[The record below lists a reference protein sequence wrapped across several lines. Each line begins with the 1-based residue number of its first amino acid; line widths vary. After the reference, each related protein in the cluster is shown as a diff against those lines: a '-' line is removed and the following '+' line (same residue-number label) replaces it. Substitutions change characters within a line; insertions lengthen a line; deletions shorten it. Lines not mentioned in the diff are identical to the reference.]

1 VSIDREEITER
12 LAAVERRLTDDADPA
27 ADAAS
32 VAARVSALEAR
43 ADDLDDRLAAV
54 ESGLDALRGLVGE
67 VERVDDRVERR
78 ADAAVARTDDLAE
91 RVAALE
97 AAREST
103 ATRTERVAREA
114 GTTPEGSGETADRQA
129 AADDRPPL
137 ARLRD
142 ALP

>member
-12 LAAVERRLTDDADPA
+12 LAAVERRLTDDADPGTDPA
-27 ADAAS
+27 G
-32 VAARVSALEAR
+32 VEARVSALEAR
-43 ADDLDDRLAAV
+43 ADDIDDRLAAV

-78 ADAAVARTDDLAE
+78 ADAAVARADELAE

-97 AAREST
+97 DDREST
-103 ATRTERVAREA
+103 AARTERVASEA
-114 GTTPEGSGETADRQA
+114 RSPERGEGDAP
-129 AADDRPPL
+129 DDRPPL